1 MPDRKS
7 NASSRSKLRRTAL
20 SRWENEGGAG
30 PRRHVES
37 GAVPADLS
45 VEVPPLSNAE
55 LVQLQ
60 IRVIALESVV
70 MALLSEASG
79 PQIERARERAI
90 HIAPRPGRTR
100 HRLTI
105 HAAARIV
112 GLIDDAAHFDAI
124 TPSARSPSDPGD
136 AGQQR
141 DESSRVASSTP

>member
-7 NASSRSKLRRTAL
+7 SASTRAQLRRTAL
-20 SRWENEGGAG
+20 ARWDNEGGAG
-30 PRRHVES
+30 PGRHVEM
-37 GAVPADLS
+37 GAVPADPS
-45 VEVPPLSNAE
+45 ANVPPLSNAE

-79 PQIERARERAI
+79 PLIERARERAACI
-90 HIAPRPGRTR
+90 SPRPGHTP

-112 GLIDDAAHFDAI
+112 GLIED
-124 TPSARSPSDPGD
+124 SARFCDPPKS
-136 AGQQR
+136 AGSARRPDDGEPLR
-141 DESSRVASSTP
+141 DETS